1 MKLSRDF
8 LSITFADLVVRSAY
22 QMGKT
27 PLLPIFAATLGASGV
42 FLGFII
48 SVSTLTGLALKPL
61 IGILS
66 DRWGRRLWL
75 IIGTIFFV
83 AMPFFYRF
91 VHTPEQLFLIRIIHG
106 LATAIYGP
114 VTLAYIAELKP
125 KNIAE
130 SLGWFGMARS
140 GGYILG
146 PALAGWLL
154 LTMEPQ
160 DVFTIIGLISCLAI
174 LPVLSLKEIEIEK
187 RKNASLFH
195 QVKEALVVGIH
206 TPAIWLSGSL
216 ELITFIAL
224 YATKAFLP
232 IFALEVGMSVALV
245 GLFFSIQ
252 EGVHILIKPFVGRV
266 ADRFGYLKSIISGM
280 ALLGLGLGLVPQFKG
295 IGLLIPAILTGA
307 AQAFIFP
314 STIALVSRQI
324 THDNLG
330 ASMGFIGMMQNL
342 GKVIGPI
349 LGGLLIQQFGFEKV
363 IYILAFLLIV
373 SAIALPFFKKPHY
386 QHDNNFKSN

>member
-8 LSITFADLVVRSAY
+8 LKITFADLVVRSAY

-27 PLLPIFAATLGASGV
+27 PLLPIFAAALGASGT
-42 FLGFII
+42 FLGVIVSI
-48 SVSTLTGLALKPL
+48 STLTGLVLKPL

-75 IIGTIFFV
+75 LIGTIFFV

-91 VHTPEQLFLIRIIHG
+91 VYTPEQLFLIRIIHG

-140 GGYILG
+140 GGYIVG

-154 LTMEPQ
+154 LSIPPQ

-174 LPVLSLKEIEIEK
+174 LPVLSLKEIEVEK

-195 QVKEALVVGIH
+195 QIKEAFVAGIH

-232 IFALEVGMSVALV
+232 IFALDIGVSIALV
-245 GLFFSIQ
+245 GLFFSLQ
-252 EGVHILIKPFVGRV
+252 EGTHILIKPFVGRL
-266 ADRFGYLKSIISGM
+266 ADRIGYLEMIASGM
-280 ALLGLGLGLVPQFKG
+280 ILLGIGLVLVPQFKG
-295 IGLLIPAILTGA
+295 IGLLLPSILTGA

-314 STIALVSRQI
+314 SSIALVSRQI
-324 THDNLG
+324 THENLG
-330 ASMGFIGMMQNL
+330 ASMGFIGMMENL
-342 GKVIGPI
+342 GKVIGPV
-349 LGGLLIQQFGFEKV
+349 LGGLLIEQLGFEKV
-363 IYILAFLLIV
+363 IYILAALLVV
-373 SAIALPFFKKPHY
+373 SALALAFFTKQSY
-386 QHDNNFKSN
+386 QYDTDIL

>member
-1 MKLSRDF
+1 
-8 LSITFADLVVRSAY
+8 
-22 QMGKT
+22 
-27 PLLPIFAATLGASGV
+27 
-42 FLGFII
+42 
-48 SVSTLTGLALKPL
+48 
-61 IGILS
+61 
-66 DRWGRRLWL
+66 
-75 IIGTIFFV
+75 
-83 AMPFFYRF
+83 MPFFYRF
-91 VHTPEQLFLIRIIHG
+91 VQTPEQLFLIRIIHG

-154 LTMEPQ
+154 LTMEASA
-160 DVFTIIGLISCLAI
+160 VFTIIGLMSCLAI
-174 LPVLSLKEIEIEK
+174 VPVLSLKEIEIGK

-195 QVKEALVVGIH
+195 QIKEALSAGIH

-216 ELITFIAL
+216 ELVTFIAL

-232 IFALEVGMSVALV
+232 IFALEVGLSIVLV

-252 EGVHILIKPFVGRV
+252 EGANILIKPFVGRI
-266 ADRFGYLKSIISGM
+266 ADRLGYLETIVGGM
-280 ALLGLGLGLVPQFKG
+280 VLLSLGLGLVPQFKG
-295 IGLLIPAILTGA
+295 IGLLLPAILTGA

-324 THDNLG
+324 TQDNLG

-349 LGGLLIQQFGFEKV
+349 FGGLLIQQLGFETV
-363 IYILAFLLIV
+363 IYILALLLIA
-373 SAIALPFFKKPHY
+373 SALALPFFIKSHY
-386 QHDNNFKSN
+386 QANINMQ

>member
-8 LSITFADLVVRSAY
+8 ISITFADLIVRSAY

-27 PLLPIFAATLGASGV
+27 PLLPIFAATLGASGI
-42 FLGFII
+42 FLGLIV
-48 SVSTLTGLALKPL
+48 SVSTLTGLVLKPL

-75 IIGTIFFV
+75 LLGTAFFV
-83 AMPFFYRF
+83 TIPFFYRF
-91 VHTPEQLFLIRIIHG
+91 VHTTEQLFLIRIIHG
-106 LATAIYGP
+106 FATAIYGP

-154 LTMEPQ
+154 LTMQ
-160 DVFTIIGLISCLAI
+160 ASAVFTIIGLISCIAI
-174 LPVLSLKEIEIEK
+174 VPILSIKEIEMGK

-195 QVKEALVVGIH
+195 QITEALSAGIH

-216 ELITFIAL
+216 ELMTFIAL

-232 IFALEVGMSVALV
+232 IFALETGVSIALI

-252 EGVHILIKPFVGRV
+252 EGAHILAKPFVGRL
-266 ADRFGYLKSIISGM
+266 ADRFGYLETIVAGM
-280 ALLGLGLGLVPQFKG
+280 ALLGFGLGLVPQFNNFA
-295 IGLLIPAILTGA
+295 LLIPAILTGA

-314 STIALVSRQI
+314 ATIALVSQQI
-324 THDNLG
+324 NHENLG

-349 LGGLLIQQFGFEKV
+349 FGGLLIQQFGFEML
-363 IYILAFLLIV
+363 IYILALLLII
-373 SAIALPFFKKPHY
+373 SAILLPFFIRLPY
-386 QHDNNFKSN
+386 RQHKQF